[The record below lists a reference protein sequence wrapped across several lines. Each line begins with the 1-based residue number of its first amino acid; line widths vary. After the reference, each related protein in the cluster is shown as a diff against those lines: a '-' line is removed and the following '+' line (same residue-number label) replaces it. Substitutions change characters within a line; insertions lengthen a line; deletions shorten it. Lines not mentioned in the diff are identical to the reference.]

1 MITRP
6 TLQEHD
12 PAFSRYIARVP
23 EGHLIELFQLQT
35 QNTHRF
41 YEKLSEE
48 KANYSYAPG
57 KWSLKEVLGHIMD
70 FERVFA
76 YRTLCIARG
85 EEQVLP
91 GYDENDYARSSGYD
105 RIPLSRLLQHYA
117 HLRAATIL
125 LLEQIPENA
134 WLRTGTVNQKSI
146 SLRALAYIM
155 PGHELHHMNVIAERY
170 M

>member
-6 TLQEHD
+6 SEQEHD

-23 EGHLIELFQLQT
+23 EGNLIELFRSQT
-35 QNTHRF
+35 QNTYHF
-41 YEKLSEE
+41 FEKLSEE

-57 KWSLKEVLGHIMD
+57 KWSLKEVLGHVMD

-85 EEQVLP
+85 EEQGLP
-91 GYDENDYARSSGYD
+91 GFDENNYARTAGYNQV
-105 RIPLSRLLQHYA
+105 PLLKILQHYA
-117 HLRAATIL
+117 HLRAATIA
-125 LLEQIPENA
+125 LLEQIPDSA
-134 WLRTGTVNQKSI
+134 WVRTGTVNQKTI
-146 SLRALAYIM
+146 SLRALAYVM
-155 PGHELHHMNVIAERY
+155 PGHELHHGNVIAERY